1 MQDPQLIGRMLNHF
15 KIVDKLGQGGMAMV
29 YRAYQENLNRTV
41 ALKLLPPEMTFDQS
55 YIARFQQEARAA
67 AGLEHSHIV
76 PIYEVGQAEGFY
88 YIVMKYI
95 EGNTLKENI
104 EQEAPMSVHRVLELL
119 EPVGKALDYAHR
131 KGVIHRD
138 IKPSNVM
145 LTPEGWVYL
154 TDFGL
159 ARGGSSDS
167 GLTQVGTVMGTP
179 EYMSPEQ
186 AQGLTVGAASDLY
199 ALAVM
204 AYEMLTK
211 QMPFVANNAQAVLL
225 ARVIRAPRA
234 PSDLIPTMP
243 SAVED
248 VLMKALARTPEAR
261 YPTAAAFF
269 EALRQASNGA
279 RPNVP
284 ATTPFAQNQP
294 AQYAP
299 TSPSSPQVYPPTP
312 LSNQQAVAPHYPP
325 TPLSNQ
331 QPVAPHYPPTPVS
344 NQQVMPNYPPTNPS
358 NQQVVIH
365 SQSPYDGYVA
375 ANTQATRPAI
385 MPNAAQPAQ
394 YNQQPISQPSPV
406 AYTGATSVLRNKQK
420 LTIWVG
426 VGVLLLVAVVVG
438 VILASG
444 SDAEDIIAQGD
455 AAFERRGGLIEAIN
469 LYKEATAADDESFE
483 AHEKLAITYLMRGQ
497 TPDADQAI
505 RQAIAIDANQAS
517 AHAWLSQV
525 HSDNRQFNES
535 LAEAEEAVRLDA
547 NHPLAYMARATARAD
562 VGNEQGDADLLA
574 EALADANKAIELAT
588 NRSRFEQAM
597 AYSAKGYV
605 QWVTYQDQTSRDA
618 GAGKEFVVDGI
629 DNFNRAIGLQ
639 EQLPLLR
646 NNIGYFYAEQA
657 RVALHLGEDETA
669 AQRFEKAYQS
679 FDDALALD
687 PNYGLAFAGKG
698 WTQIYERKYEEAQ
711 QFFDLALERNQRDP
725 NALNGRALT
734 NWWLGRNNSSDPQS
748 DYAAAIRDYEAAI
761 AEAPSWLSVYV
772 DLGYVYLYDT
782 KDTDKAIATFKKA
795 LERDPEYPNALAGLA
810 DTYYDTRYY
819 DEALKLYEQTI
830 NLQPDYATAYLG
842 KANILYNN
850 KDYDAAIDQYSTA
863 LDYNPSLKNAYIG
876 KAYCYQAKGDLDEA
890 RQVLQDGLESVAYV
904 DQSELQTILDNMK

>member
-67 AGLEHSHIV
+67 AGLEHTHIV
-76 PIYEVGQAEGFY
+76 PIYETGQAEGFY

-104 EQEAPMSVHRVLELL
+104 EQEAPMSVNRVLELL
-119 EPVGKALDYAHR
+119 EPIGKALDYAHR

-167 GLTQVGTVMGTP
+167 GLTQIGTVMGTP

-186 AQGLTVGAASDLY
+186 AQGLAVGAASDLY
-199 ALAVM
+199 SLAIM

-211 QMPFVANNAQAVLL
+211 QMPFVANNPQAVLL

-234 PSDLIPTMP
+234 PSDLVPTMR

-261 YPTAAAFF
+261 YATAADFF
-269 EALRQASNGA
+269 EALRQANNGA
-279 RPNVP
+279 QPNIP
-284 ATTPFAQNQP
+284 ATPAFVPNQQP
-294 AQYAP
+294 QYAP
-299 TSPSSPQVYPPTP
+299 TPSYPATPMSNQQAAVPPYQPTP
-312 LSNQQAVAPHYPP
+312 LSNQQIRPSYP
-325 TPLSNQ
+325 S
-331 QPVAPHYPPTPVS
+331 
-344 NQQVMPNYPPTNPS
+344 NPS
-358 NQQVVIH
+358 NQQVPMYN
-365 SQSPYDGYVA
+365 QSPYDGYVA
-375 ANTQATRPAI
+375 ANTQATKPAI
-385 MPNAAQPAQ
+385 MPVTGQTVQ
-394 YNQQPISQPSPV
+394 YHQQPISQPSLA
-406 AYTGATSVLRNKQK
+406 AYAPPASAQPNKQK
-420 LTIWVG
+420 MTIWIG
-426 VGVLLLVAVVVG
+426 VGVLLLIAAVVG
-438 VILASG
+438 IILANS

-483 AHEKLAITYLMRGQ
+483 AHEKLAIAYLMRGQ
-497 TPDADQAI
+497 TPDANEAI
-505 RQAIAIDANQAS
+505 RKAIALDANQAS
-517 AHAWLSQV
+517 GHAWLSQV
-525 HSDNRQFNES
+525 HSDNRQHNDA
-535 LAEAEEAVRLDA
+535 LAEAEESVRLDG
-547 NHPLAYMARATARAD
+547 NNPLAYVARATARSD
-562 VGNEQGDADLLA
+562 VGNELGDSDLLKQ
-574 EALADANKAIELAT
+574 ALADADKSIELAA

-605 QWVTYQDQTSRDA
+605 QWVVYQDETSRDA
-618 GAGKEFVVDGI
+618 GAGKEYVVDGI

-646 NNIGYFYAEQA
+646 NNIGYFYAEQG
-657 RVALHLGEDETA
+657 RVALYLGESDTA
-669 AQRFEKAYQS
+669 EQRFAKAYQS

-711 QFFDLALERNQRDP
+711 QFFDQALERNPKDA

-748 DYAAAIRDYEAAI
+748 DYEAAIRDYEAAL
-761 AEAPSWLSVYV
+761 AGAPSWLSVYV

-782 KDTDKAIATFKKA
+782 KDTDKALATFKKA
-795 LERDPEYPNALAGLA
+795 LERDPDYPNAIAGLA
-810 DTYYDTRYY
+810 DTYYETRYY

-830 NLQPDYATAYLG
+830 DLKPDFATAYLG
-842 KANILYNN
+842 KANVLYNR

-863 LDYNPSLKNAYIG
+863 LEYDSSLKNAYIG
-876 KAYCYQAKGDLDEA
+876 KAYCYQGKGNIEEA
-890 RQVLQDGLESVAYV
+890 RKVLEDGIDSVSYN
-904 DQSELQTILDNMK
+904 DQSELKAILDKLK

>member
-67 AGLEHSHIV
+67 AGLEHTHIV
-76 PIYEVGQAEGFY
+76 PIYEIGQAEGFY

-104 EQEAPMSVHRVLELL
+104 EQEAPMSVNRVLELL
-119 EPVGKALDYAHR
+119 EPIGKALDYAHR

-167 GLTQVGTVMGTP
+167 GLTQIGTVMGTP

-186 AQGLTVGAASDLY
+186 AQGLAVGAASDLY
-199 ALAVM
+199 SLAIM

-211 QMPFVANNAQAVLL
+211 QMPFVANNPQAVLL

-234 PSDLIPTMP
+234 PSDLLPTMR

-261 YPTAAAFF
+261 YATAADFF
-269 EALRQASNGA
+269 EALRQANNGA
-279 RPNVP
+279 QPNIAATPAFVP
-284 ATTPFAQNQP
+284 NQQP
-294 AQYAP
+294 NYAP
-299 TSPSSPQVYPPTP
+299 TPSYPATPMSNQQAAVPPYQPTP
-312 LSNQQAVAPHYPP
+312 LSNQQVRPSYP
-325 TPLSNQ
+325 S
-331 QPVAPHYPPTPVS
+331 
-344 NQQVMPNYPPTNPS
+344 NPS
-358 NQQVVIH
+358 NQHVPMH
-365 SQSPYDGYVA
+365 NQSPYDGYVA
-375 ANTQATRPAI
+375 ANTQATKPAI
-385 MPNAAQPAQ
+385 MPVTGQTVH
-394 YNQQPISQPSPV
+394 YHQQPISQPSPA
-406 AYTGATSVLRNKQK
+406 AYTPPATASAQRNKQK
-420 LTIWVG
+420 LTIWIG
-426 VGVLLLVAVVVG
+426 VGVLLLIAAVVG
-438 VILASG
+438 IILANS

-469 LYKEATAADDESFE
+469 LYKEATAADDESFD
-483 AHEKLAITYLMRGQ
+483 AHEKLAIAYLMRGQ
-497 TPDADQAI
+497 TPDANEEIRKAIALDADQA
-505 RQAIAIDANQAS
+505 S
-517 AHAWLSQV
+517 GHAWLSQV
-525 HSDNRQFNES
+525 HSDNRQHNDA
-535 LAEAEEAVRLDA
+535 LAEAEEAVRLDG
-547 NHPLAYMARATARAD
+547 NNPLAYIARATARSD
-562 VGNEQGDADLLA
+562 VGNELGDSDLLKQ
-574 EALADANKAIELAT
+574 ALADADKSIELAA

-605 QWVTYQDQTSRDA
+605 QWVLYQDETSRDA
-618 GAGKEFVVDGI
+618 GAGKEYVVDGI

-646 NNIGYFYAEQA
+646 NNIGYFYAEQG
-657 RVALHLGEDETA
+657 RVALYLGESETA
-669 AQRFEKAYQS
+669 EQRFAKAYQS

-711 QFFDLALERNQRDP
+711 QFFDQALERNPKDA

-748 DYAAAIRDYEAAI
+748 DYAAAIRDYEAAL
-761 AEAPSWLSVYV
+761 AGAPSWLSVYV

-795 LERDPEYPNALAGLA
+795 LERDPDYPNAIAGLA
-810 DTYYDTRYY
+810 DTYYETRYY

-830 NLQPDYATAYLG
+830 ELKPDFATAYLG
-842 KANILYNN
+842 KANVLYNN

-863 LDYNPSLKNAYIG
+863 LEYDSSLKNAYIG
-876 KAYCYQAKGDLDEA
+876 KAYCYQGKGNIDEA
-890 RQVLQDGLESVAYV
+890 RKVLEEGIDSVSYN
-904 DQSELQTILDNMK
+904 DQSELKAILDKLK

>member
-76 PIYEVGQAEGFY
+76 PIYEIGQAEGFY

-104 EQEAPMSVHRVLELL
+104 EQESPMSVNRVLELL
-119 EPVGKALDYAHR
+119 EPVGKALDYAHT

-186 AQGLTVGAASDLY
+186 AQGLTVGAPSDLY

-211 QMPFVANNAQAVLL
+211 QMPFVGNNPQAVLL

-234 PSDLIPTMP
+234 PSDLVPTMRA
-243 SAVED
+243 AVED
-248 VLMKALARTPEAR
+248 VLMKGLARTPEAR
-261 YPTAAAFF
+261 YPSAAAFF
-269 EALRQASNGA
+269 EALRQANNGA
-279 RPNVP
+279 RPSQP
-284 ATTPFAQNQP
+284 STTAFAQNQQP
-294 AQYAP
+294 NYAP
-299 TSPSSPQVYPPTP
+299 PPPSSPQVYQPTPMSNQQAAVPHYQPTP
-312 LSNQQAVAPHYPP
+312 LSNQQ
-325 TPLSNQ
+325 
-331 QPVAPHYPPTPVS
+331 
-344 NQQVMPNYPPTNPS
+344 VMPSYPPTNPS
-358 NQQVVIH
+358 NQQVVMH

-375 ANTQATRPAI
+375 TNTQATKPAI
-385 MPNAAQPAQ
+385 MPTTGQPLQ
-394 YNQQPISQPSPV
+394 YSQHPVSQPSPV
-406 AYTGATSVLRNKQK
+406 AYAPTAAARRNKQK
-420 LTIWVG
+420 LTIWIG
-426 VGVLLLVAVVVG
+426 AGVLLLIAVVVG
-438 VILASG
+438 VVLALS
-444 SDAEDIIAQGD
+444 SDVEDIIAQGD

-469 LYKEATAADDESFE
+469 LYKEAIADDDESFE

-497 TPDADQAI
+497 TPDANDAI
-505 RQAIAIDANQAS
+505 RKAIELDANQAS

-525 HSDNRQFNES
+525 HSDNRQYNEA
-535 LAEAEEAVRLDA
+535 LAEAEEAVRLDDK
-547 NHPLAYMARATARAD
+547 NPLAYMARATSRSD
-562 VGNEQGDADLLA
+562 VGNEQGDADLLKQ
-574 EALADANKAIELAT
+574 ALGDADKAIELAA

-605 QWVTYQDQTSRDA
+605 QWVTYQDETSRDA
-618 GAGKEFVVDGI
+618 GAGKEYVVDGI

-639 EQLPLLR
+639 EQLPVLR

-657 RVALHLGEDETA
+657 RVALYLGESDTA
-669 AQRFEKAYQS
+669 EQRFAKAYQS

-711 QFFDLALERNQRDP
+711 QLFDLALERNPKDA

-748 DYAAAIRDYEAAI
+748 DYAAAIRDYEAAL
-761 AEAPSWLSVYV
+761 AGAPSWLSVYV

-782 KDTDKAIATFKKA
+782 KDTDKATATFKKA

-810 DTYYDTRYY
+810 DTYYETRYY
-819 DEALKLYEQTI
+819 EEALKLYEQTI
-830 NLQPDYATAYLG
+830 NLKPDFATAYLG
-842 KANILYNN
+842 KANVLYNN
-850 KDYDAAIDQYSTA
+850 KDYDSAIDQYSTA
-863 LDYNPSLKNAYIG
+863 IDYDSSLKNAYIG
-876 KAYCYQAKGDLDEA
+876 KAYCFQAKGDLESA
-890 RQVLQDGLESVAYV
+890 RTVLQNGLESVAYV
-904 DQSELQTILDNMK
+904 DQAEIQTILDNLK

>member
-67 AGLEHSHIV
+67 AGLEHTHIV
-76 PIYEVGQAEGFY
+76 PIYEIGQAEGFY

-104 EQEAPMSVHRVLELL
+104 EQEAPMSVNRVLELL
-119 EPVGKALDYAHR
+119 EPIGKALDYAHK

-167 GLTQVGTVMGTP
+167 GLTQIGTVMGTP

-186 AQGLTVGAASDLY
+186 AQGLAVGAASDLY
-199 ALAVM
+199 SLAIM

-211 QMPFVANNAQAVLL
+211 QMPFVANNPQAVLL

-234 PSDLIPTMP
+234 PSDLLPTMR

-261 YPTAAAFF
+261 YATAADFF
-269 EALRQASNGA
+269 EALRQANNGA
-279 RPNVP
+279 QPNIP
-284 ATTPFAQNQP
+284 ATPAFVPNQQP
-294 AQYAP
+294 NYAP
-299 TSPSSPQVYPPTP
+299 TPSYPATPMSNQQAAVPPYQPTP
-312 LSNQQAVAPHYPP
+312 LSNQQIRPSYP
-325 TPLSNQ
+325 S
-331 QPVAPHYPPTPVS
+331 
-344 NQQVMPNYPPTNPS
+344 NPS
-358 NQQVVIH
+358 NQHVPMH
-365 SQSPYDGYVA
+365 NQSPYDGYIA
-375 ANTQATRPAI
+375 ANTQATKPAI
-385 MPNAAQPAQ
+385 MPVTGQTVH
-394 YNQQPISQPSPV
+394 YHQQPISQPSPA
-406 AYTGATSVLRNKQK
+406 AYTPPATASAQRNKQK
-420 LTIWVG
+420 LTIWIG
-426 VGVLLLVAVVVG
+426 VGVLLLIAAVVG
-438 VILASG
+438 IILANS

-469 LYKEATAADDESFE
+469 LYKEATAADDESFD
-483 AHEKLAITYLMRGQ
+483 AHEKLAIAYLMRGQ
-497 TPDADQAI
+497 TPDANEAIRKAIALDADQA
-505 RQAIAIDANQAS
+505 S
-517 AHAWLSQV
+517 GHAWLSQV
-525 HSDNRQFNES
+525 HSDNRQHNDA
-535 LAEAEEAVRLDA
+535 LAEAEEAVRLDG
-547 NHPLAYMARATARAD
+547 NNPLAYIARATARSD
-562 VGNEQGDADLLA
+562 VGNELGDSDLLKQ
-574 EALADANKAIELAT
+574 ALADADKSIELAA

-605 QWVTYQDQTSRDA
+605 QWVLYQDETSRDA
-618 GAGKEFVVDGI
+618 GAGKEYVVDGI

-646 NNIGYFYAEQA
+646 NNIGYFYAEQG
-657 RVALHLGEDETA
+657 RVALYLGESETA
-669 AQRFEKAYQS
+669 EQRFAKAYQS

-711 QFFDLALERNQRDP
+711 QFFDQALERNPKDA

-748 DYAAAIRDYEAAI
+748 DYAAAIRDYEAAL
-761 AEAPSWLSVYV
+761 AGAPSWLSVYV

-795 LERDPEYPNALAGLA
+795 LERDPDYPNAIAGLA
-810 DTYYDTRYY
+810 DTYYETRYY

-830 NLQPDYATAYLG
+830 DLKPDFATAYLG
-842 KANILYNN
+842 KANVLYSR
-850 KDYDAAIDQYSTA
+850 KEYDAAIDQYSTA
-863 LDYNPSLKNAYIG
+863 LEYDSSLKNAYIG
-876 KAYCYQAKGDLDEA
+876 KAYCYQGKGNIEEA
-890 RQVLQDGLESVAYV
+890 RKVLEDGIDSVSYN
-904 DQSELQTILDNMK
+904 DQSELKAILDKLK